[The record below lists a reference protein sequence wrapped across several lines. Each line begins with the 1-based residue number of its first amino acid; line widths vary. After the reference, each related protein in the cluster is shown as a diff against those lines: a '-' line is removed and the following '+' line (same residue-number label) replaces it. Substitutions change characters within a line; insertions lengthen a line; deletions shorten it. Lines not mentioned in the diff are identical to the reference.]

1 MAEYVYIGCAI
12 MSIGCAVLLFR
23 GYLDAR
29 SQLLLWSS
37 LCFGFL
43 AFNNVILFFDLV
55 IFPQTDFEGVIWRNL
70 MSSVAGSLLLFG
82 LVWELT

>member
-1 MAEYVYIGCAI
+1 MAEFVYLL
-12 MSIGCAVLLFR
+12 CAVASVLSATMLFR
-23 GYLDAR
+23 GYLSAR

-43 AFNNVILFFDLV
+43 AANNVMLFVDLV
-55 IFPQTDFEGVIWRNL
+55 LLPNMDFGGIVWRNGL
-70 MSSVAGSLLLFG
+70 GAIAGSLLLFG

>member
-1 MAEYVYIGCAI
+1 MAELVYFLCAM
-12 MSIGCAVLLFR
+12 MSIGCAFLLFR

-43 AFNNVILFFDLV
+43 ALNNIILFFDLV
-55 IFPQTDFEGVIWRNL
+55 IFPNTDFDGPFWRNG

-82 LVWELT
+82 LIWELT